1 MFVNC
6 NSNSNV
12 LICLFWTGSVNLTL
26 QLTLNLEKVV
36 QVWLQAWAIAAGVSL
51 WDILITTTLTLLD
64 GLYRKKS
71 LILFREI
78 GSDKRIIQMKSRKY
92 LLQGKKLA
100 ICLKKTKFCTSCNAQ
115 YKITIAPHHKRYF
128 ILKQIIKYFKCAY
141 VHTAVVKSTPK
152 YK

>member
-1 MFVNC
+1 
-6 NSNSNV
+6 
-12 LICLFWTGSVNLTL
+12 LTL
-26 QLTLNLEKVV
+26 QLTLNLEKGV

-51 WDILITTTLTLLD
+51 WDILITTTLTLPD
-64 GLYRKKS
+64 GFYRKKS

-115 YKITIAPHHKRYF
+115 YKITIGPHHK
-128 ILKQIIKYFKCAY
+128 
-141 VHTAVVKSTPK
+141 
-152 YK
+152 